1 MLLRRF
7 DWHYIGQIYGGDFA
21 KFCGLLK
28 VSELYLRYTV
38 RIPIAIPGQIGLLM
52 GPSRFSWYLLLL
64 LLNLHLYLSMS
75 DGNMLSVDRVFLGS
89 LNQSWLGKIKIA
101 HSKYARWD
109 LIDKCEGW
117 STSFTLL
124 LTQPPLS
131 SEEDF
136 RLRSILETDLFSLV
150 FRCGHMGNFI
160 AYHHSCSVN
169 AFLTEYKG
177 RMNIG
182 IHN

>member
-1 MLLRRF
+1 MHSGRFSNTFFCKNIDIGKTSNVHGLKWATNDITFAFEGHTVAAYGSKVRIFWEGHKILWMLLRRF

-89 LNQSWLGKIKIA
+89 LNQSWLGKIA
-101 HSKYARWD
+101 Q
-109 LIDKCEGW
+109 G
-117 STSFTLL
+117 
-124 LTQPPLS
+124 
-131 SEEDF
+131 
-136 RLRSILETDLFSLV
+136 
-150 FRCGHMGNFI
+150 
-160 AYHHSCSVN
+160 
-169 AFLTEYKG
+169 
-177 RMNIG
+177 
-182 IHN
+182 